1 MKNRASTVVALIVFL
16 YLLGYL
22 VPSFAIRSWHRPGP
36 LLLYGM
42 GFRGASAPARSSQQ
56 FATWYDKAYHPLQR
70 LDRMLTDQW
79 CSPNQ
84 FNTVH
89 NYRF

>member
-1 MKNRASTVVALIVFL
+1 MKNRASTAVALIVFL

-36 LLLYGM
+36 LVVYGM
-42 GFRGASAPARSSQQ
+42 GFRGASAPVFPAPQ
-56 FATWYDKAYHPLQR
+56 FAIWYDKAYHPLQM

-79 CSPNQ
+79 CSPNR
-84 FNTVH
+84 FDTV
-89 NYRF
+89 NDYRF